1 MTMYATAATAI
12 ATNDA
17 ADDLHRNA
25 YNAAFYELGLGWHW
39 DAGTFDGLKPLACE
53 VERIK
58 TYMEA
63 HQSHLLRAYEPQFLS
78 SAIET
83 TKSRCFDLMRECGTA
98 VAGQTD
104 WAALQSRQIGA

>member
-1 MTMYATAATAI
+1 MTLHATTAT
-12 ATNDA
+12 DA
-17 ADDLHRNA
+17 ANDLHRNA

-39 DAGTFDGLKPLACE
+39 DAGTFNGLQPLACE

-63 HQSHLLRAYEPQFLS
+63 HQAHLLRAYEPRFLA

-83 TKSRCFDLMRECGTA
+83 MKSRCFDQMRECGA
-98 VAGQTD
+98 ALAGQTD
-104 WAALQSRQIGA
+104 WAALHSRQIGV